1 MPISEA
7 AEFFEPIQ
15 AIHRYLQTL
24 VDVGL
29 GYVRLGQSATT
40 LSGGEAQRVKLATE
54 LQRRSQRP
62 LDLRARRADDRPA
75 LRRRPPPARG
85 ARAASSTRATRSSSS
100 STTSTS
106 SRAPTGSS
114 TSDPRAARAAGR
126 SSRPAPPS
134 RSPRVEGSHTG
145 AFLAEVL
152 GGAAGG
158 PQGRLS
164 EHGRAR
170 APTVAYKPKPGE
182 IPTNPGVYRF
192 RDADGRVLYVGKAKN
207 LRARLSNYFAPLHT
221 LHERTRRMVTTAAS
235 VEWTVVDSDV
245 DSLQLEYMWIK
256 EFDPPFNVRYR
267 DDKSYP
273 FMAITLADEAPRVI
287 VTRNRRIPGAK
298 YFGPYPK
305 VWAVHDTIDLMI
317 KVFPIRTCSDS
328 SYKKAMASGRPCFP
342 GQIGRCGG
350 PCSMKVSI
358 EEHRAIVDDFIAF
371 MAGSDQRFAKELN
384 ARMREASAAMDYE
397 AAATYRDRLQ
407 AIDAVLSK
415 SALVLAPDTDAD
427 LFGIAEDE
435 LAAAVQHFVIRGGR
449 VRGVRATTIEKELD
463 ISGGDLVD
471 QVLQRTYG
479 NAVGADIPKQVLV
492 PAMPDDAADL
502 EEWLRERRGKSV
514 TIQIAQRGRKADLMR
529 TATLNAQQ
537 ALMLH
542 KTRRTSDY
550 LARTQALTDLQEAL
564 GSRRGAAAH
573 RVLRRLAPRRHERR
587 RLDGRLRGRTSAQG
601 PVPLVRR
608 PRDDRRHRLDLP
620 GAPAAAGLP
629 RPTGGGRARAG
640 RARRPTARSSP
651 SAAAPRFAYR
661 PQLLVV
667 DGGKPQVEAAAR
679 ALRDAGHEEIALCGI
694 AKRLEEVWLPGEEYP
709 VILPRT
715 SEALYL
721 LQRLRDEAHRFA
733 ITHQRKRRR
742 RDIQS
747 VLAEVPGLGDARIK
761 ALLRHFGSVAGA
773 ASTRR
778 PTRSPSCP
786 ASARSS
792 PRRSTRTSPVGRL
805 VPTTGVVMTRSST
818 PRAGR
823 GADRHRHVGRRTL
836 DGRQRARGPRL
847 VRRRQ
852 PSAADAQAAA
862 RPHRARGRRRCRG
875 WPSSSTCA
883 GATCSPT
890 CPRRCG
896 RCGERRQI
904 RLMFLDASDEVL
916 VRRFEAVRRPHPL
929 QGDGTILDGIRLE
942 RERLAAVRESADVII
957 DTSTYN
963 IHQLATQ
970 VTELFTAERR
980 GAPHAHAAELRI
992 QVRAAARRRHGR
1004 RHALPPEPVLER
1016 GASSAHRRETPRC
1029 GNSCSPSRAPLSSWT
1044 RTRPRCAR
1052 CWRATS
1058 ARTSAT
1064 RSSRSAAPVASTAR
1078 SSWRVSSPSASRL
1091 CRASPSASS
1100 TAISGASDA
1109 GGEGLPPRV
1118 GWTVVP
1124 EPR

>member
-1 MPISEA
+1 MA
-7 AEFFEPIQ
+7 
-15 AIHRYLQTL
+15 
-24 VDVGL
+24 
-29 GYVRLGQSATT
+29 
-40 LSGGEAQRVKLATE
+40 
-54 LQRRSQRP
+54 RS
-62 LDLRARRADDRPA
+62 
-75 LRRRPPPARG
+75 
-85 ARAASSTRATRSSSS
+85 
-100 STTSTS
+100 
-106 SRAPTGSS
+106 
-114 TSDPRAARAAGR
+114 
-126 SSRPAPPS
+126 
-134 RSPRVEGSHTG
+134 
-145 AFLAEVL
+145 
-152 GGAAGG
+152 
-158 PQGRLS
+158 
-164 EHGRAR
+164 

-350 PCSMKVSI
+350 PCSMKVTI
-358 EEHRAIVDDFIAF
+358 EEHRAIVEDFISF

-479 NAVGADIPKQVLV
+479 NAAGADIPKQVLV
-492 PAMPDDAADL
+492 PAMPDDASDL

-514 TIQIAQRGRKADLMR
+514 TIQVAQRGRKADLMR

-564 GSRRGAAAH
+564 DLAEAPLRIECFDVSHLGGTNVVASMVVFEDGLPRKDQYRSFGVPETTDDTDSIYQ
-573 RVLRRLAPRRHERR
+573 VLRRRLAYLDRPEEAEPAPVEPTADGEVVTERR
-587 RLDGRLRGRTSAQG
+587 RA
-601 PVPLVRR
+601 
-608 PRDDRRHRLDLP
+608 
-620 GAPAAAGLP
+620 
-629 RPTGGGRARAG
+629 
-640 RARRPTARSSP
+640 
-651 SAAAPRFAYR
+651 RFAYR

-679 ALRDAGHEEIALCGI
+679 ALRDAGHEEVALCGI

-761 ALLRHFGSVAGA
+761 ALLRHFGSVAALKGA
-773 ASTRR
+773 T
-778 PTRSPSCP
+778 P
-786 ASARSS
+786 AEMSEL
-792 PRRSTRTSPVGRL
+792 PGVGPKL
-805 VPTTGVVMTRSST
+805 
-818 PRAGR
+818 
-823 GADRHRHVGRRTL
+823 
-836 DGRQRARGPRL
+836 
-847 VRRRQ
+847 
-852 PSAADAQAAA
+852 AAA
-862 RPHRARGRRRCRG
+862 
-875 WPSSSTCA
+875 
-883 GATCSPT
+883 
-890 CPRRCG
+890 
-896 RCGERRQI
+896 
-904 RLMFLDASDEVL
+904 
-916 VRRFEAVRRPHPL
+916 
-929 QGDGTILDGIRLE
+929 
-942 RERLAAVRESADVII
+942 
-957 DTSTYN
+957 
-963 IHQLATQ
+963 IHS
-970 VTELFTAERR
+970 
-980 GAPHAHAAELRI
+980 H
-992 QVRAAARRRHGR
+992 
-1004 RHALPPEPVLER
+1004 
-1016 GASSAHRRETPRC
+1016 
-1029 GNSCSPSRAPLSSWT
+1029 LS
-1044 RTRPRCAR
+1044 
-1052 CWRATS
+1052 
-1058 ARTSAT
+1058 
-1064 RSSRSAAPVASTAR
+1064 
-1078 SSWRVSSPSASRL
+1078 
-1091 CRASPSASS
+1091 
-1100 TAISGASDA
+1100 
-1109 GGEGLPPRV
+1109 GG
-1118 GWTVVP
+1118 
-1124 EPR
+1124 